1 MTPGMYLNI
10 HLERLKPELG
20 AYLKSNYQEQVHP
33 SPNMLTGNIDAGRT
47 PFLEKADLT
56 PRQERDLCEL
66 LNELGESFHERLFT
80 LIAGSGLT
88 DAEVYRRADLDR
100 KLFSKIRSNPA
111 YHPGKGTVLA
121 LCIALE
127 LSIEDTADLLSRA
140 GYAFSP
146 GDKGDLIVKFFIE
159 HGVYDIDAVKYTL
172 EEYGQTMT

>member
-1 MTPGMYLNI
+1 MTSKMNCDMA
-10 HLERLKPELG
+10 LKSLKTELDN
-20 AYLKSNYQEQVHP
+20 YLKANFQEL
-33 SPNMLTGNIDAGRT
+33 SSSDAVVLSKGAVT
-47 PFLEKADLT
+47 QLFAEKADLT

-66 LNELGESFHERLFT
+66 LNELGDSFHGRLFA
-80 LIAGSGLT
+80 LIAGSGMT

-127 LSIEDTADLLSRA
+127 LSIEDAADLLSRA

-146 GDKGDLIVKFFIE
+146 GNKGDLIVKFFIE
-159 HGVYDIDAVKYTL
+159 HGIYDIDAVKYTL
-172 EEYGQTMT
+172 EEYGQTLS

>member
-1 MTPGMYLNI
+1 MTSEMNCDMALK
-10 HLERLKPELG
+10 RLKPELDN
-20 AYLKSNYQEQVHP
+20 YLKANFQELSSLDAVA
-33 SPNMLTGNIDAGRT
+33 LTKDVGIQLFA
-47 PFLEKADLT
+47 EKADLT

-66 LNELGESFHERLFT
+66 LNELGDSFHGRLFA

-127 LSIEDTADLLSRA
+127 
-140 GYAFSP
+140 
-146 GDKGDLIVKFFIE
+146 FFIMRIIARFLSGRRTFPE
-159 HGVYDIDAVKYTL
+159 VP
-172 EEYGQTMT
+172 